1 MYHANSNQMKADM
14 AIISDKADSRARK
27 LSEIKRACNHNNK
40 GASSPRR
47 RNNIYCVCA

>member
-27 LSEIKRACNHNNK
+27 LSEIKRACNHNNRSQFSK
-40 GASSPRR
+40 KT
-47 RNNIYCVCA
+47 